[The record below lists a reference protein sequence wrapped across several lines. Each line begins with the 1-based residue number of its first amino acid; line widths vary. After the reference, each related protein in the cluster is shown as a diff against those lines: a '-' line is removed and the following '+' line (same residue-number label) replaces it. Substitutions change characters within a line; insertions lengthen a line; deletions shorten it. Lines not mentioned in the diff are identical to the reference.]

1 LKVFG
6 AVLNIYQIIH
16 EVVQRAWLGRIR
28 RIQAV
33 GNEILT
39 GMGLLFRTSSNDN
52 PGGIALSE
60 PLARST
66 YLAQSEAL
74 IGLIGLEM

>member
-6 AVLNIYQIIH
+6 AVLNIYKVIH
-16 EVVQRAWLGRIR
+16 EVIKRTWLENIR
-28 RIQAV
+28 RHQAA
-33 GNEILT
+33 NTMALT
-39 GMGLLFRTSSNDN
+39 GKGLLLRTSSNDN

-60 PLARST
+60 PLARAT

-74 IGLIGLEM
+74 IGLVGLEM